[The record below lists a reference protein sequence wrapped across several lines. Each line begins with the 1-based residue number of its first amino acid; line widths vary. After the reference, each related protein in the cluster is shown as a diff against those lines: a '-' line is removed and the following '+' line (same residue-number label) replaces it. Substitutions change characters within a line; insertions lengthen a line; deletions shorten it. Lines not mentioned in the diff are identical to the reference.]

1 MNYRR
6 ALRTMEPD
14 RRLYL
19 AVPLE
24 TYKTFFMLPFIQEG
38 VEEYQ
43 LHLLV
48 YDAEEKVIIVWQK

>member
-1 MNYRR
+1 
-6 ALRTMEPD
+6 MEPD

-43 LHLLV
+43 LYLLV